1 MKSFFLA
8 VAAVLFIAFSSSAQ
22 YYYKDIIGT
31 KESSD
36 IIKTYMKSKVIAV
49 MLTSYDADNVKS
61 DNLLFQQRFFPDSRI
76 LKTITGTGEDNANTS
91 TVFTYADDNGNIIK
105 TVDSS
110 GIVVNTT
117 SYNYDAS
124 GNLNMIT
131 ISSSDTTSSELEQHI
146 WQWENGKPS
155 KMFRIK
161 NKRDTT
167 YVNFKL
173 DENGNVSEETET
185 HKRVTSKPYY
195 YYYNDSN
202 QLTDIVR
209 YNERAKQLLPEY
221 MFEYSPSSQV
231 IQKITVPT
239 NNSDYL
245 IWRYQYNPQG
255 LKVKEV
261 VYSKKDKR
269 NPLGKV
275 EYQYSFVQ

>member
-1 MKSFFLA
+1 MKSLLLA
-8 VAAVLFIAFSSSAQ
+8 AILFTGLSSSAQ
-22 YYYKDIIGT
+22 YYYKDIVGT
-31 KESSD
+31 KESSELL
-36 IIKTYMKSKVIAV
+36 KSYMKNKVSRVA
-49 MLTSYDADNVKS
+49 LSSFDADNTKS
-61 DNLLFQQRFFPDSRI
+61 DNLFVQQEFTPKERV
-76 LKTITGTGEDNANTS
+76 LKTTTATGGDNQNAS
-91 TVFTYADDNGNIIK
+91 TVFTYADENGNITR

-110 GIVVNTT
+110 GVVVNTT
-117 SYNYDAS
+117 TYGYDAS
-124 GNLNMIT
+124 GNLQLVT
-131 ISSSDTTSSELEQHI
+131 INSSDTTISESEQHF

-155 KMFRIK
+155 TMLRVK

-167 YVNFKL
+167 YVSFKL
-173 DENGNVSEETET
+173 DENGNVSEERET
-185 HKRVTSKPYY
+185 HKKLTSKPYF
-195 YYYNDSN
+195 YYYNDNN

-221 MFEYSPSSQV
+221 MFEYSSSNQV

-261 VYSKKDKR
+261 VYSKQDKKT
-269 NPLGKV
+269 PMGKI

>member
-1 MKSFFLA
+1 MKSLLLA
-8 VAAVLFIAFSSSAQ
+8 AILFIGLSSSAQ
-22 YYYKDIIGT
+22 YYYKDIVGT
-31 KESSD
+31 KESSELL
-36 IIKTYMKSKVIAV
+36 KSYMKNKVSRVA
-49 MLTSYDADNVKS
+49 LSSFDADNTKS
-61 DNLLFQQRFFPDSRI
+61 DNLFVQQEFTPKERV
-76 LKTITGTGEDNANTS
+76 LKTTTATGGDNQNAS
-91 TVFTYADDNGNIIK
+91 TVFTYADENANITR

-110 GIVVNTT
+110 GVVVNTT
-117 SYNYDAS
+117 TYGYDAS
-124 GNLNMIT
+124 GNLQLVT
-131 ISSSDTTSSELEQHI
+131 INSSDTTISESEQHF

-155 KMFRIK
+155 TMLRVK

-167 YVNFKL
+167 YVSFKL
-173 DENGNVSEETET
+173 DENGNVSEERET
-185 HKRVTSKPYY
+185 HKKLTSNPYF
-195 YYYNDSN
+195 YYYNDNN

-221 MFEYSPSSQV
+221 MFEYSSSNQV

-261 VYSKKDKR
+261 VYSKQDKKT
-269 NPLGKV
+269 PMGKI

>member
-1 MKSFFLA
+1 MKSPLLA
-8 VAAVLFIAFSSSAQ
+8 AILFISFSSSAQ
-22 YYYKDIIGT
+22 YYYKDIVGT

-36 IIKTYMKSKVIAV
+36 LIKSYMKNKVSRV
-49 MLTSYDADNVKS
+49 TVTSFDADNAKS
-61 DNLLFQQRFFPDSRI
+61 DNLFVQQQFSPRERV
-76 LKTITGTGEDNANTS
+76 LKTTTATGADNQNAS
-91 TVFTYADDNGNIIK
+91 TVFTYADENGNITK

-110 GIVVNTT
+110 GVVVNTT
-117 SYNYDAS
+117 TFNYDGA
-124 GNLNMIT
+124 GNLQLVT
-131 ISSSDTTSSELEQHI
+131 INSSDTTISESEQHL

-155 KMFRIK
+155 KMLRVK

-167 YVNFKL
+167 YVSFKL
-173 DENGNVSEETET
+173 DDQGNVSEETET
-185 HKRVTSKPYY
+185 HKKLTLKPYFY
-195 YYYNDSN
+195 YYSDNN

-209 YNERAKQLLPEY
+209 YNERAKQLLAEY
-221 MFEYSPSSQV
+221 MFEYSSSNQV

-261 VYSKKDKR
+261 VYNKHDKTT
-269 NPLGKV
+269 PMGKI